1 MVNAKNHI
9 SAHNS
14 DANVCW
20 LILSERGGRVRVNLA
35 SGEMEDENIDICFA
49 VKRVPQSV
57 RTTTR
62 AQKDVPGSIHFQKD
76 AHFHF
81 QKDIAN

>member
-20 LILSERGGRVRVNLA
+20 LILSERGGRVN
-35 SGEMEDENIDICFA
+35 GEDENMDMALTCDICFA

-81 QKDIAN
+81 QKDFAN